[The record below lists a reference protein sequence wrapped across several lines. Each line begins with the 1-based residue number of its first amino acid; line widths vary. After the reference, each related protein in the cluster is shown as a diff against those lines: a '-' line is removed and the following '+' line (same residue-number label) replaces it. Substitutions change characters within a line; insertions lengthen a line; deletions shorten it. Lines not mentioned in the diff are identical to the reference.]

1 MARTFRIVD
10 LFAGPGGLGEG
21 FTAFRDAQGQ
31 RPFKIAVSV
40 EKETSAFETLRLR
53 GFLRQF
59 SDRFPK
65 EYYDFLNRKIEEPNW
80 EELYPTEWRSACEEV
95 LQLELGTRGSR
106 KTLAPWISNIRRNNP
121 KGAIL
126 IGGPPCQAYSK
137 VGRARNR
144 GVKGYEAR
152 DDHRHFLYREYIDVI
167 GRLKPAVFVMEN
179 VEGML
184 SSSID
189 GRKIFDKVLDDLRKA
204 GGKPN
209 SYVLFSIA
217 RGRGGSMNLVPPANS
232 RSFLVRSEEFG
243 VPQARHRVI
252 ILGVRKDI
260 AKSHASAVTIA
271 KPAAVAESKA
281 ETVRNV
287 LQGIEKRGN
296 MRLVIIDPVSSY
308 LGRGID
314 SHKNSEVRSVL
325 EPLGEMASRKGV
337 AVICNNHFSKGGGTA
352 NSRIIGSVAFVN
364 QARSAFIVTKDKENE
379 GRLLLIPS
387 KTNIAPLKFGLA
399 YRIEGLTVTEGSTD
413 IETSRINWE
422 DSPVTITA
430 DEATA
435 PRGIGY
441 ESKSGKAEAMEFL
454 KEILAGGSRPASE
467 VKAHA
472 HEAGI
477 TDKMLRTAREALGL
491 DVTKGGMSEGWIWAL
506 PKVPT

>member
-1 MARTFRIVD
+1 MLDKTNGPSHPAFESAIRTIENAAPGKEALVFQNMAREVFNAARI
-10 LFAGPGGLGEG
+10 AGISEDDAITRLLMVAISLHLVSIHGEAAVTRWIAEGQQPPEMPTKPEVGLEVVCMADVKAKPIEWLWQDWVAIGKVSVLAGEG
-21 FTAFRDAQGQ
+21 GVGKSTILCDLAAR
-31 RPFKIAVSV
+31 
-40 EKETSAFETLRLR
+40 T
-53 GFLRQF
+53 
-59 SDRFPK
+59 
-65 EYYDFLNRKIEEPNW
+65 
-80 EELYPTEWRSACEEV
+80 
-95 LQLELGTRGSR
+95 TRGQQWPDGGPATDSGSVIILAAEDDVED
-106 KTLAPWISNIRRNNP
+106 TLAPRLLAAGADMSRVFNIR
-121 KGAIL
+121 
-126 IGGPPCQAYSK
+126 S
-137 VGRARNR
+137 VR
-144 GVKGYEAR
+144 G
-152 DDHRHFLYREYIDVI
+152 DNL
-167 GRLKPAVFVMEN
+167 
-179 VEGML
+179 
-184 SSSID
+184 
-189 GRKIFDKVLDDLRKA
+189 LR
-204 GGKPN
+204 
-209 SYVLFSIA
+209 
-217 RGRGGSMNLVPPANS
+217 
-232 RSFLVRSEEFG
+232 RSFSL
-243 VPQARHRVI
+243 QADLER
-252 ILGVRKDI
+252 LED
-260 AKSHASAVTIA
+260 
-271 KPAAVAESKA
+271 E
-281 ETVRNV
+281 
-287 LQGIEKRGN
+287 IEKRGN
-296 MRLVIIDPVSSY
+296 VRLVIIDPVSSY

-399 YRIEGLTVTEGSTD
+399 YRIEGLTVTEGCTD